1 MDYKVL
7 DVKKFIGKGKIPFE
21 VYDRNGQFTGEI
33 VEVDVGAVVG
43 AGEIALQ
50 YIESLSKAFSTYTRK
65 LTWTIDYHVPTACT
79 DGIRIFINPIFAYK
93 IICRSNDNIVKIF
106 DDYINDKGKTAGK

>member
-1 MDYKVL
+1 MGYQVL

-21 VYDRNGQFTGEI
+21 VYDRNGQSTGEI
-33 VEVDVGAVVG
+33 VEVDIGAVVG

-50 YIESLSKAFSTYTRK
+50 YIESLSKAFSTYIRK
-65 LTWTIDYHVPTACT
+65 ITWTIDYHVPTACT

-93 IICRSNDNIVKIF
+93 IICRSNDNIVNEFNKC
-106 DDYINDKGKTAGK
+106 INKDGTIVGR